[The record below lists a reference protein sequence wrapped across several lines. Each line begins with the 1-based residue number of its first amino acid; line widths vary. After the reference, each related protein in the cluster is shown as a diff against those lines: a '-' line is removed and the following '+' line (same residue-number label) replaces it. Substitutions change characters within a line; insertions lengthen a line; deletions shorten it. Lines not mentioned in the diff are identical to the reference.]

1 MEQKLRALR
10 FSEISSSDFPDRNR
24 LNRGENRIFSGEQ
37 FSACVLG
44 GEEQIAAESISLTS
58 HTHASRW
65 RLNKI
70 ISTIMGRINGRERK
84 YI

>member
-1 MEQKLRALR
+1 LE
-10 FSEISSSDFPDRNR
+10 E
-24 LNRGENRIFSGEQ
+24 
-37 FSACVLG
+37 
-44 GEEQIAAESISLTS
+44 EEQIAAESISLTS

-70 ISTIMGRINGRERK
+70 ISTIMRRINGRERK